1 MLVTGPTGSG
11 QTSTLY
17 AALAEIA
24 EKGKNIITIEN
35 PVEYWLAGVN
45 QGQTNHKPGFT
56 FARGMRAILWQ
67 DPNVIMVGEIRDS
80 ETVET
85 AIEAALTGHLVL
97 STLHTNSSVATVT
110 RLIEMGIEPYL
121 LASALAG
128 ILAQRLVRKICEHCK
143 EAIPTPHAYKHLSP
157 GEAPAQVFRG
167 RGCNNCHDTGFHG
180 RLGIYELLVMTDDFR
195 AMMSDKISELELTE
209 LAERNGLVTL
219 RDACLARVADGAT
232 TLEEVIRVTM
242 ARQDNAAAAE
252 AAPLVD
258 PAVSRTGAPEQG
270 GKQ

>member
-1 MLVTGPTGSG
+1 
-11 QTSTLY
+11 
-17 AALAEIA
+17 
-24 EKGKNIITIEN
+24 
-35 PVEYWLAGVN
+35 
-45 QGQTNHKPGFT
+45 
-56 FARGMRAILWQ
+56 
-67 DPNVIMVGEIRDS
+67 
-80 ETVET
+80 
-85 AIEAALTGHLVL
+85 
-97 STLHTNSSVATVT
+97 
-110 RLIEMGIEPYL
+110 
-121 LASALAG
+121 
-128 ILAQRLVRKICEHCK
+128 
-143 EAIPTPHAYKHLSP
+143 
-157 GEAPAQVFRG
+157 
-167 RGCNNCHDTGFHG
+167 
-180 RLGIYELLVMTDDFR
+180 MTDDFR